1 MQPRNRIKRWNI
13 VPGDKVRLLVGK
25 PREKYMDEVRGK
37 EGGWKVYTVSSVD
50 MTRNRVYLNGLS
62 VSVKGLHGAGKERS
76 RAAMAVSGGTQGG
89 ERLTRAE
96 QKGQPH
102 PPHPRGH

>member
-25 PREKYMDEVRGK
+25 PSEKYMDEVRGK

-62 VSVKGLHGAGKERS
+62 VSVTTKAEWTTAVVLRS
-76 RAAMAVSGGTQGG
+76 SDTPRWSPTNTRRTKRATPFARSPRT
-89 ERLTRAE
+89 LT
-96 QKGQPH
+96 
-102 PPHPRGH
+102 